1 MVTASLGKAIPRF
14 SPNTPGHRVDSLY
27 FQNPTRTFLEPYRT
41 HGPIFSCHF
50 FGGEQIAL
58 GGAEANRHVWGDPE
72 LWDYYKSNRI
82 FREQFSDRYLNQL
95 EGETYLMKRRRI
107 NQGFKP
113 SMLLS
118 HASSMSEVVFREIEK
133 LKGEPTDFRL
143 FCMSLVISM
152 VSQVLLQEDLPEGM
166 DRTMALSNQE
176 MLKASSMGW
185 KRWLWY
191 WYPPKRAKRNTI
203 FKYLGDVIDRREK
216 EGVDRDD
223 ILSLILAAHPKDQPP
238 IPRYELVH
246 DLSQLFMGGST
257 TSSMIIGWGL
267 IEPLRH
273 PEWLTDLRNELEGWD
288 PDNFDSMKNFPKLRA
303 TCLEIERLRPG
314 VPVFP
319 RFAKKDFEWNGFK
332 IEKGQSVLHL
342 HTLCHFLEEHYDDPL
357 VFNPQRFIDN
367 PDLPGR
373 DIHGTYGGGQHKCV
387 GLNLARIAP
396 PLAVANILSRYDLEF
411 SPEPS
416 GKERYLSVTAPRED
430 LKVRF
435 VPRKQS

>member
-1 MVTASLGKAIPRF
+1 MVSSTTTDIPRF
-14 SPNTPGHRVDSLY
+14 SPDTPGNKVDPLY
-27 FQNPTRTFLEPYRT
+27 FKDPTRTFIEPYRKL
-41 HGPIFSCHF
+41 GSIFRCNF
-50 FGGEQIAL
+50 FGNEQVAL
-58 GGAEANRHVWGDPE
+58 GGPEANKFAWGDPE

-113 SMLLS
+113 SMLMT
-118 HASSMSEVVFREIEK
+118 HVGGMSEVVFREIDK

-152 VSQVLLQEDLPEGM
+152 VSQVLLQEDLPDGM
-166 DRTMALSNQE
+166 DRIMAVSNQE
-176 MLKASSMGW
+176 MLKASSIGW

-191 WYPPKRAKRNTI
+191 WYPPKRYKRLVI
-203 FKYLGDVIDRREK
+203 FDYLGDVIDRREK
-216 EGVDRDD
+216 SGVEKDD
-223 ILSLILAAHPKDQPP
+223 ILSLILAAHPKDEPP
-238 IPRYELVH
+238 IPRYELIH

-273 PEWLTDLRNELEGWD
+273 PKWMEALQEELKEWDGS
-288 PDNFDSMKNFPKLRA
+288 NFINMAPFQKLKA

-319 RFAKKDFEWNGFK
+319 RFAKKDFEWEGHPIK
-332 IEKGQSVLHL
+332 RGESVLHL
-342 HTLCHFLEEHYDDPL
+342 HTLCHFLEEHYEDPL
-357 VFNPQRFIDN
+357 TFNPQRFLDN

-387 GLNLARIAP
+387 GLNLARVAP
-396 PLAVANILSRYDLEF
+396 PLAVANILKHYDLEF
-411 SPEPS
+411 TPEPS
-416 GKERYLSVTAPRED
+416 GKEQYLSVTAPREN
-430 LKVRF
+430 LMVRF
-435 VPRKQS
+435 IPKK

>member
-1 MVTASLGKAIPRF
+1 MVSSTTTDIPRF
-14 SPNTPGHRVDSLY
+14 SPDTPGNKVDPLY
-27 FQNPTRTFLEPYRT
+27 FKDPTRTFIEPYREL
-41 HGPIFSCHF
+41 GSIFRCNF
-50 FGGEQIAL
+50 FGNEQVAL
-58 GGAEANRHVWGDPE
+58 GGAEANKFVWGDPE

-113 SMLLS
+113 SMLMT
-118 HASSMSEVVFREIEK
+118 HVGGMSEVVFREIDK

-152 VSQVLLQEDLPEGM
+152 VSQVLLQEDLPDGM
-166 DRTMALSNQE
+166 DRIMAVSNQE

-191 WYPPKRAKRNTI
+191 WYPPKRYKRRVI
-203 FKYLGDVIDRREK
+203 FDYLGDVIDRREK
-216 EGVDRDD
+216 SGVEKDD
-223 ILSLILAAHPKDQPP
+223 ILSLILAAHPKDEPP
-238 IPRYELVH
+238 IPRYELIH

-273 PEWLTDLRNELEGWD
+273 PKWMEALQEELKEWDGS
-288 PDNFDSMKNFPKLRA
+288 NFTNMAPFQKLKA

-319 RFAKKDFEWNGFK
+319 RFAKKDFEWEGHPIK
-332 IEKGQSVLHL
+332 RGESVLHL
-342 HTLCHFLEEHYDDPL
+342 HTLCHFLEEHYEDPL
-357 VFNPQRFIDN
+357 TFNPQRFLDN

-387 GLNLARIAP
+387 GLNLARVAP
-396 PLAVANILSRYDLEF
+396 PLAVANILKHYDLEF
-411 SPEPS
+411 TPEPS
-416 GKERYLSVTAPRED
+416 GKEQYLSVTAPREN
-430 LKVRF
+430 LMVRF
-435 VPRKQS
+435 IPKK

>member
-1 MVTASLGKAIPRF
+1 MLHSEVQLSIPEYL
-14 SPNTPGHRVDSLY
+14 PDTPGQRVDPLY
-27 FQNPTRTFLEPYRT
+27 SNNPTRTFLEPYRKL
-41 HGPIFSCHF
+41 GSVFRCNF
-50 FGGEQIAL
+50 FGNDQVAL
-58 GGAEANRHVWGDPE
+58 GGADANRLVWSKHE

-95 EGETYLMKRRRI
+95 EGEEYLMKRRRI

-118 HASSMSEVVFREIEK
+118 HVGGMSDVLFREIEK
-133 LKGEPTDFRL
+133 LKGEPTDLRL
-143 FCMSLVISM
+143 FCMSLVIAM

-166 DRTMALSNQE
+166 DRIMAISNQE
-176 MLKASSMGW
+176 MLKSSSMGW

-191 WYPPKRAKRNTI
+191 WYPPKRARRRTI
-203 FKYLGDVIDRREK
+203 FKYLGEVLDRREK
-216 EGVDRDD
+216 SEVKKDD

-257 TSSMIIGWGL
+257 TSSMIIAWGL
-267 IEPLRH
+267 IESWKGKTWLPQLR
-273 PEWLTDLRNELEGWD
+273 EELENWD
-288 PDNFDSMKNFPKLRA
+288 PNHFESMRPYPKLYA
-303 TCLEIERLRPG
+303 TSLEIERLRPG
-314 VPVFP
+314 VPVFI
-319 RFAKKDFEWNGFK
+319 RFAKKDFEWQGFQIK
-332 IEKGQSVLHL
+332 KGQSVLHL
-342 HTLCHFLEEHYDDPL
+342 HTLCHFLEEHYEDP
-357 VFNPQRFIDN
+357 FSFKPQRFLDN

-387 GLNLARIAP
+387 GLNLARVAP
-396 PLAVANILSRYDLEF
+396 PIAVANILSRYDLEF

-430 LKVRF
+430 LKIRF
-435 VPRKQS
+435 VPRK